1 MDLKLT
7 ISELL
12 DYFSKSE
19 IMECVSNIEEYEE
32 TIVIRVLNDLNK
44 KTIRDV

>member
-7 ISELL
+7 ITELL
-12 DYFSKSE
+12 DYFNKSE

-32 TIVIRVLNDLNK
+32 TIGIRVLNDLNK
-44 KTIRDV
+44 KIIRDV

>member
-7 ISELL
+7 ITELL

-32 TIVIRVLNDLNK
+32 TIGIRVLNEKKK